1 MIAKDVKIL
10 NDNGTER
17 VGFREK
23 EGFSKRGYYQVR
35 YGSVA
40 SFAVKTANPRN
51 LRRKDA
57 CGSGKRI
64 DKLFF

>member
-1 MIAKDVKIL
+1 MKKMTDVINL
-10 NDNGTER
+10 PW
-17 VGFREK
+17 
-23 EGFSKRGYYQVR
+23 S
-35 YGSVA
+35 SVA